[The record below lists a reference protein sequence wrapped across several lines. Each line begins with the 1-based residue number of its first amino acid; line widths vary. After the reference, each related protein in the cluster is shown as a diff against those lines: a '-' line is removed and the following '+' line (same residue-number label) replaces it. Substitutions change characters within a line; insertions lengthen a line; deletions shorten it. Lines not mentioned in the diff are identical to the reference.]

1 MDKGQAFSLK
11 PSSLPPQAT
20 GSSAKEERA
29 LQHQQIEWNGPGT
42 IILMCANV
50 YSTYISK
57 QHYTTSVKK
66 QKTILGSRVE
76 KWSFPNMSLQR
87 YIITLTFLKS
97 SHSG

>member
-29 LQHQQIEWNGPGT
+29 L
-42 IILMCANV
+42 ILMCTNV

-87 YIITLTFLKS
+87 YVITLTFLKS

>member
-29 LQHQQIEWNGPGT
+29 L
-42 IILMCANV
+42 ILMCANV

-76 KWSFPNMSLQR
+76 KSCILYASRELCRWS
-87 YIITLTFLKS
+87 
-97 SHSG
+97 